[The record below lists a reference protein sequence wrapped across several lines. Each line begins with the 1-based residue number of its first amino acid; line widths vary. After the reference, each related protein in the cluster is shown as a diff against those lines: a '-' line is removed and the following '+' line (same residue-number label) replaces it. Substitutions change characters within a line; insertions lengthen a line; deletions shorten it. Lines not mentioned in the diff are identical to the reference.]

1 MIKPTDGIS
10 ESNGSSPEGAPNSGG
25 NPSGGP
31 GRDSGFLER
40 FKEFAPTSLA
50 VDHKTSVLV
59 LFAFITVV
67 GLFAYRVIPRESF
80 PEVEIPMIAVNTIYP
95 GVTPAD
101 IESLV
106 TRPLE
111 DELSTISDIKTLTST
126 SVEGYSSIVA
136 EFEATVDLEGALQK
150 VREKVDLAKA
160 ELPAEA
166 EDPSI
171 IEFNFSEMPIMQVN
185 LSGQYGLVRLKELG
199 EDMQERIEQL
209 PGVLRVDVRG
219 GLEREVRVDVH
230 LDRLQFYG
238 LEIQDVIDA
247 IRDENVNI
255 PGGSIDVG
263 PMQYL
268 VRVAGE
274 FDDPM
279 IIQDLVIST
288 EDGRP
293 IYIRDIADVDF
304 GFQDRTSYARLDAA
318 PVVTL
323 DVLKRSG
330 ENIIETSELVKAVIR
345 EMEPILP
352 PTTVVKIT
360 SDQSVQIDDMVSS
373 LENNIISCLILIV
386 AVLLFFLGAGN
397 SIFVAI
403 SIPTSMLLSFAILQL
418 LGITLNM
425 VVLFSLILALGMLVD
440 NAIVVVENIYRY
452 VEEGW
457 DRRTAAKKAT
467 GEVAMPVIVA
477 TATTLAAFAPLLF
490 WPGQVGEFMKFMPST
505 LIVALSSSLFV
516 ALVIIPTLCAM
527 FLRLEDDPA
536 PPLKPAARWTM
547 IGVTVLVGIGIG
559 IRNPLMVVLLAG
571 TVVGLYGL
579 HRFLLKG
586 MAARF
591 QAVRL
596 PQILTVYERALRL
609 ALDHRALLLVGSF
622 LGLVGTV
629 GLFAR
634 FNAGVE
640 FFAEDMPPN
649 QILIDLDLPVG
660 SSPEATDVI
669 ARRLEEE
676 IQALPGMSDA
686 ESVVATVGGSGGGG
700 NPMGGGASGPNAGR
714 LTVSMIEYGERQQD
728 SQNLLTLMQ
737 AGLGRDIAGANIK
750 VDQMAQGPAQGSPVN
765 IELVGEDPAI
775 LQGLSDRV
783 LAILES
789 DPVYGKLVGL
799 ESDLDAA
806 RPELSVSVDR
816 EKAALY
822 GVSSRDVG
830 MAIRGAIQGIEAAKY
845 RTGNDE
851 YDIVVRLAEE
861 YRGDL
866 ASLRN
871 LTVMN
876 EGTQIPLLSVAK
888 WEVQDGYG
896 SIQRKD
902 QQRMATISSDVRTG
916 LNNNQVLMEVQDVL
930 ADFTANELPVG
941 YRLQYTG
948 MSEEQAEAQAFLST
962 AFLGAIMLIGL
973 ILVSQFNSVVT
984 PVIILTS
991 VFMSTAGVLL
1001 GLLVFRMP
1009 FGIIMT
1015 GVGLI
1020 SLAGIVVNNAIV
1032 LLDYVRILRTRD
1044 GMGRREAL
1052 LRAGEVRFRPVILT
1066 AVTTALGLIPLA
1078 VGLNFDFFGLY
1089 TRLEPELYWGGE
1101 QAAMWGPMAIAVII
1115 GILFATFLT
1124 LILVPVLYSVVDD
1137 ASGFFKRHFTQGEVV
1152 AVERAGS
1159 GARSSRTWSPESG
1172 GTAGPGAA
1180 SPGAHPSAGSVEE
1193 APALPVTV
1201 SNPITVPQGP
1211 SEVSPEGAG
1220 ASAGGSSGGAFG
1232 SPLGG
1237 SSGLV
1242 P

>member
-1 MIKPTDGIS
+1 MIEPSDGTS
-10 ESNGSSPEGAPNSGG
+10 DSSGNFPDGAPESSGLV
-25 NPSGGP
+25 PAESGHDP
-31 GRDSGFLER
+31 GFLAR
-40 FKEFAPTSLA
+40 FKEFRPTSLA
-50 VDHKTSVLV
+50 VEHQTSVLV
-59 LFAFITVV
+59 LFTLITVV

-80 PEVEIPMIAVNTIYP
+80 PEMEIPMIAVNTIYP

-111 DELSTISDIKTLTST
+111 DELSTISDIKDLTST
-126 SVEGYSSIVA
+126 SVEGYSSIIA
-136 EFEATVDLEGALQK
+136 EFEATVDLEGALQR
-150 VREKVDLAKA
+150 VREKVDLARA
-160 ELPAEA
+160 DLPPEA

-171 IEFNFSEMPIMQVN
+171 IEFNFSEIPIMQVN
-185 LSGQYGLVRLKELG
+185 LAGQYGLVRLKELG
-199 EDMQERIEQL
+199 EEMQDRIEQI
-209 PGVLRVDVRG
+209 PAVLRVDVRG

-238 LEIQDVIDA
+238 LEIQDVIDV

-279 IIQDLVIST
+279 IIQDLVVTT
-288 EDGRP
+288 EDDRP
-293 IYIRDIADVDF
+293 IYVRDIADVDF
-304 GFQDRTSYARLDAA
+304 GFQDRTSYARLDDA

-330 ENIIETSELVKAVIR
+330 ENIIETSELVKATIR
-345 EMEPILP
+345 EMEPLLP

-360 SDQSVQIDDMVSS
+360 SDQSVMIDTMVSS
-373 LENNIISCLILIV
+373 LENNIISGLILIV
-386 AVLLFFLGAGN
+386 GVLLFFLGAGN
-397 SIFVAI
+397 AVFVAI
-403 SIPTSMLLSFAILQL
+403 SVPTSMLLSFAILQL
-418 LGITLNM
+418 LGITLNI
-425 VVLFSLILALGMLVD
+425 VVLFSLILGLGMLVD

-477 TATTLAAFAPLLF
+477 TTTTLAAFAPLLF
-490 WPGQVGEFMKFMPST
+490 WPGQIGEFMQYMPST
-505 LIVALSSSLFV
+505 LIITLSSSLFV

-536 PPLKPAARWTM
+536 PPLRPAARWTM

-571 TVVGLYGL
+571 TVAGVYGL
-579 HRFLLKG
+579 HAVLLRG
-586 MAARF
+586 MATRF
-591 QAVRL
+591 QSAWL
-596 PQILTVYERALRL
+596 PRILAVYERRL
-609 ALDHRALLLVGSF
+609 EWALDHRAVLLVASF
-622 LGLVGTV
+622 LGLVGTG
-629 GLFAR
+629 GLFYR

-640 FFAEDMPPN
+640 LFPEDMPPN
-649 QILIDLDLPVG
+649 QILVDMELPVG
-660 SSPEATDVI
+660 SSPEATDAI
-669 ARRLEEE
+669 ARRLEED
-676 IQALPGMSDA
+676 IRVLPGISEA

-700 NPMGGGASGPNAGR
+700 NPRGGGASGPNAGR
-714 LTVSMIEYGERQQD
+714 VTVSMIEFGKQKLD
-728 SQNLLTLMQ
+728 SYDLLTRMQ
-737 AGLGRDIAGANIK
+737 AALGRDIAGANIK
-750 VDQMAQGPAQGSPVN
+750 VDQIAQGPAQGNPVN
-765 IELVGEDPAI
+765 IELVGEAPAT
-775 LQGLSDRV
+775 LQVLSDRV
-783 LAILES
+783 LAILEG

-822 GVSSRDVG
+822 GLSSRDIG

-866 ASLRN
+866 ESLRD
-871 LTVMN
+871 LTVMD
-876 EGTQIPLLSVAK
+876 EGTQIPLLSVAS
-888 WEVQDGYG
+888 WEVRDGYG
-896 SIQRKD
+896 SIRRKNQR
-902 QQRMATISSDVRTG
+902 RMATISSDVRSG
-916 LNNNQVLMEVQDVL
+916 LNSNRVLGEVQGVL

-941 YRLQYTG
+941 YQLQYTG
-948 MSEEQAEAQAFLST
+948 QSEEQAEAQEFLQT
-962 AFLGAIMLIGL
+962 AFFGAIMLIGL
-973 ILVSQFNSVVT
+973 LLVSQFNSVVT

-991 VFMSTAGVLL
+991 VFMSTAGVFL

-1015 GVGLI
+1015 GVGII

-1032 LLDYVRILRTRD
+1032 LLDYVRLLRTRD
-1044 GMGRREAL
+1044 GLGRREAL
-1052 LRAGEVRFRPVILT
+1052 VRGGTVRFRPVILT

-1078 VGLNFDFFGLY
+1078 VGLNFNFFGLY
-1089 TRLEPELYWGGE
+1089 SRLEPELYWGGE
-1101 QAAMWGPMAIAVII
+1101 QAAMWGPMANAVII

-1124 LILVPVLYSVVDD
+1124 LILVPVLYSVVEDVSD
-1137 ASGFFKRHFTQGEVV
+1137 FFKRNFTQG
-1152 AVERAGS
+1152 G
-1159 GARSSRTWSPESG
+1159 
-1172 GTAGPGAA
+1172 
-1180 SPGAHPSAGSVEE
+1180 E
-1193 APALPVTV
+1193 ALA
-1201 SNPITVPQGP
+1201 
-1211 SEVSPEGAG
+1211 ED
-1220 ASAGGSSGGAFG
+1220 
-1232 SPLGG
+1232 LG
-1237 SSGLV
+1237 
-1242 P
+1242 

>member
-1 MIKPTDGIS
+1 MIKPTDG
-10 ESNGSSPEGAPNSGG
+10 GSDSSGGSPEGASDSEGRVPAG
-25 NPSGGP
+25 PS
-31 GRDSGFLER
+31 RDPGFLAR
-40 FKEFAPTSLA
+40 FKEFRATSLA
-50 VDHKTSVLV
+50 VDHQTSVMA
-59 LFAFITVV
+59 LFAFIMIA
-67 GLFAYRVIPRESF
+67 GLFAYRIIPRESF

-101 IESLV
+101 IESLI

-111 DELSTISDIKTLTST
+111 DELSTISDVKELTST

-160 ELPAEA
+160 ELPVEA
-166 EDPSI
+166 EDPLI
-171 IEFNFSEMPIMQVN
+171 IEFDFSEMPIMQVN

-199 EDMQERIEQL
+199 EEIQDRVEQI

-219 GLEREVRVDVH
+219 GLEREVKVDVH

-238 LEIQDVIDA
+238 LEIQDVIEA

-263 PMQYL
+263 PLQYL

-274 FDDPM
+274 FEDPM
-279 IIQDLVIST
+279 IIQDLVVAT

-293 IYIRDIADVDF
+293 IYVRDIADVDF
-304 GFQDRTSYARLDAA
+304 GFQERTSYARLDDA

-330 ENIIETSELVKAVIR
+330 ENIIETSELVKAAIR
-345 EMEPILP
+345 EMEPLLP

-373 LENNIISCLILIV
+373 LENNIISGLILIIG
-386 AVLLFFLGAGN
+386 VLLFFLGAGN
-397 SIFVAI
+397 SVFVAI
-403 SIPTSMLLSFAILQL
+403 SIPTSMLLSFVILQL

-467 GEVAMPVIVA
+467 GEVAMPVIAA

-490 WPGQVGEFMKFMPST
+490 WPGQVGEFMKFMPTT
-505 LIVALSSSLFV
+505 LIIALSSSLFV
-516 ALVIIPTLCAM
+516 ALVIVPTLCAM

-536 PPLKPAARWTM
+536 PPLRPAARWTI
-547 IGVTVLVGIGIG
+547 IGATVLAGVGIG
-559 IRNPLMVVLLAG
+559 IRNPLMMVLLVV
-571 TVVGLYGL
+571 TVAGLYGL
-579 HRFLLKG
+579 HSALLRG
-586 MAARF
+586 MAIGF
-591 QAVRL
+591 QRL
-596 PQILTVYERALRL
+596 WLPRILTVYERQLEW
-609 ALDHRALLLVGSF
+609 ALDHRAYLLVGSF
-622 LGLVGTV
+622 LGLVATG
-629 GLFAR
+629 GLFYQ

-640 FFAEDMPPN
+640 FFPEDMPPK
-649 QILIDLDLPVG
+649 QILVDMDLPVG
-660 SSPEATDVI
+660 SSPEATDAI
-669 ARRLEEE
+669 ALRLEED
-676 IQALPGMSDA
+676 IQPLPGMLDV

-700 NPMGGGASGPNAGR
+700 NPMSGGASGPNAGR
-714 LTVSMIEYGERQQD
+714 VTVSMVEFGRQRLD
-728 SQNLLTLMQ
+728 AKDLLATMQ
-737 AGLGRDIAGANIK
+737 ATLGRDIAGAEIK
-750 VDQMAQGPAQGSPVN
+750 VEQLADGPAQGSPVN
-765 IELVGEDPAI
+765 IEIVGDDPAT
-775 LQGLSDRV
+775 LQNLSDRV
-783 LAILES
+783 LTVLEA

-816 EKAALY
+816 EKSALY

-861 YRGDL
+861 YRGEL
-866 ASLRN
+866 ESLRD

-888 WEVQDGYG
+888 WEVRDGYG
-896 SIQRKD
+896 SIRRKD
-902 QQRMATISSDVRTG
+902 QRRMATISSDVRTG
-916 LNNNQVLMEVQDVL
+916 LNSNSVLMEVQGVL
-930 ADFTANELPVG
+930 ADFAANELPVG
-941 YRLQYTG
+941 YQVQYTG
-948 MSEEQAEAQAFLST
+948 QSEEQAEAQAFLQT

-991 VFMSTAGVLL
+991 VFMSTGGVLL

-1015 GVGLI
+1015 GVGVI

-1032 LLDYVRILRTRD
+1032 LLDYVSILRTRD
-1044 GMGRREAL
+1044 GLGRRDAL
-1052 LRAGEVRFRPVILT
+1052 VRAGDIRFRPVILT
-1066 AVTTALGLIPLA
+1066 AFTTALGLIPLA

-1089 TRLEPELYWGGE
+1089 TRLEPDLYWGGE
-1101 QAAMWGPMAIAVII
+1101 QAAWWGPMAIAVII

-1137 ASGFFKRHFTQGEVV
+1137 VSDFFKRNFTQGG
-1152 AVERAGS
+1152 AAPKERGGS
-1159 GARSSRTWSPESG
+1159 GAVSGETWSPESE
-1172 GTAGPGAA
+1172 GTAKSGPVEPNADPTEGAPLA
-1180 SPGAHPSAGSVEE
+1180 SPSDLV
-1193 APALPVTV
+1193 
-1201 SNPITVPQGP
+1201 QQ
-1211 SEVSPEGAG
+1211 SE
-1220 ASAGGSSGGAFG
+1220 
-1232 SPLGG
+1232 
-1237 SSGLV
+1237 
-1242 P
+1242 

>member
-1 MIKPTDGIS
+1 MSKPS
-10 ESNGSSPEGAPNSGG
+10 EGGAPESGDRVPTE
-25 NPSGGP
+25 PSHDP
-31 GRDSGFLER
+31 GFLTR
-40 FKEFAPTSLA
+40 FKEFRPTSLA
-50 VDHKTSVLV
+50 VDHQTNVLV
-59 LFAFITVV
+59 LFTFITIV
-67 GLFAYRVIPRESF
+67 GLIAYRAIPRESF
-80 PEVEIPMIAVNTIYP
+80 PEIEIPMIAVNTIYP

-111 DELSTISDIKTLTST
+111 DELSTISDIKELTST
-126 SVEGYSSIVA
+126 SVEGYSSIIA
-136 EFEATVDLEGALQK
+136 EFEATVDLEGALQR

-160 ELPAEA
+160 DLPAEA

-171 IEFNFSEMPIMQVN
+171 VEFDFSEMPIMQVN

-199 EDMQERIEQL
+199 EEMQDRVEQV

-230 LDRLQFYG
+230 LNRLQFYG
-238 LEIQDVIDA
+238 LEIQDLIDA

-255 PGGSIDVG
+255 PGGAIDVG
-263 PMQYL
+263 SLQYL

-279 IIQDLVIST
+279 IIQDLVVDT
-288 EDGRP
+288 KDGRP
-293 IYIRDIADVDF
+293 IYVRDIADVDF
-304 GFQDRTSYARLDAA
+304 GFQDRTSYARLDDD
-318 PVVTL
+318 PVITL

-330 ENIIETSELVKAVIR
+330 ENIIATSELVKATIR
-345 EMEPILP
+345 EMEPLLP

-360 SDQSVQIDDMVSS
+360 SDQSIQIDTMVSS
-373 LENNIISCLILIV
+373 LENNIISGLILIIG
-386 AVLLFFLGAGN
+386 VLLFFLGAGN

-418 LGITLNM
+418 LGTTLNM

-477 TATTLAAFAPLLF
+477 TATTLAAFAPLLV
-490 WPGQVGEFMKFMPST
+490 WPGQVGEFMKFMPQT
-505 LIVALSSSLFV
+505 LIVTLSSSLFV

-536 PPLKPAARWTM
+536 PPLRPAARWTM
-547 IGVTVLVGIGIG
+547 IGVTVLAGIGIG
-559 IRNPLMVVLLAG
+559 IRNPLMVALLAG

-579 HRFLLKG
+579 HRFLLRA

-596 PQILTVYERALRL
+596 PQILTVYERALHW
-609 ALDHRALLLVGSF
+609 ALDHRAYLLVGSVV
-622 LGLVGTV
+622 GLVGTG
-629 GLFAR
+629 GLFYR

-649 QILIDLDLPVG
+649 QILVDLDLPVG

-676 IQALPGMSDA
+676 IQAFDGMSDA

-700 NPMGGGASGPNAGR
+700 NPMSGGASGPNAGR
-714 LTVSMIEYGERQQD
+714 VTISMIEFGKRQLD
-728 SQNLLTLMQ
+728 SQDLLTVMQ
-737 AGLGRDIAGANIK
+737 AGLGRAIAGANIK
-750 VDQMAQGPAQGSPVN
+750 VDQTAQGPAQGSPVN
-765 IELVGEDPAI
+765 IELVGEDPTT
-775 LQGLSDRV
+775 LQALSDRV
-783 LAILES
+783 LAILEG
-789 DPVYGKLVGL
+789 DPVYGMLVGL

-861 YRGDL
+861 YRGEL
-866 ASLRN
+866 ESLRD
-871 LTVMN
+871 LTVMD
-876 EGTQIPLLSVAK
+876 EGTQIPLLSVAS
-888 WEVQDGYG
+888 WEVRDGYG
-896 SIQRKD
+896 SIRRKD
-902 QQRMATISSDVRTG
+902 QRRMATISSDVRSG
-916 LNNNQVLMEVQDVL
+916 LNNNRVLAEVQEVL
-930 ADFTANELPVG
+930 ADFATNELPVG
-941 YRLQYTG
+941 YQLQYTG
-948 MSEEQAEAQAFLST
+948 QSEEQAEAQAFLQT
-962 AFLGAIMLIGL
+962 AFFGAIMLIGL
-973 ILVSQFNSVVT
+973 ILVSQFNSVVK

-991 VFMSTAGVLL
+991 VFMSTAGVFL

-1015 GVGLI
+1015 GVGII

-1032 LLDYVRILRTRD
+1032 LLDYVEILRTRD
-1044 GMGRREAL
+1044 GLGRREAL
-1052 LRAGEVRFRPVILT
+1052 VRGGRVRFRPVILT

-1078 VGLNFDFFGLY
+1078 IGLNFDFFGLY
-1089 TRLEPELYWGGE
+1089 ARLEPEFYWGGE

-1124 LILVPVLYSVVDD
+1124 LLLVPVLYSAVDD
-1137 ASGFFKRHFTQGEVV
+1137 VSDFFKRNFTQGGE
-1152 AVERAGS
+1152 ALAED
-1159 GARSSRTWSPESG
+1159 E
-1172 GTAGPGAA
+1172 AGP
-1180 SPGAHPSAGSVEE
+1180 SD
-1193 APALPVTV
+1193 L
-1201 SNPITVPQGP
+1201 
-1211 SEVSPEGAG
+1211 
-1220 ASAGGSSGGAFG
+1220 
-1232 SPLGG
+1232 
-1237 SSGLV
+1237 SGLV
-1242 P
+1242 PQPE